1 MLLWDFY
8 RTPQSNCT
16 PYLIFVDQ
24 GKETFST
31 SKMVWT
37 IQNIFALATLQLP
50 SSLSICSNLLRDSIA
65 QEWIKA
71 GALVSGCKSSN
82 TSITLPT
89 VWTLYKLLNF
99 PALYLPVSRDNNRIY
114 LCRGVVKIRR
124 ANACAWP
131 SPFKRHYPETRKM
144 NHEFTVSLL
153 RQGKAHQK
161 KSCPSREKKLH
172 VSGANSAELG
182 SRPVIPDLRPGLFS
196 GKSTH
201 SLSVGSENPQ
211 RLCPQGAGL

>member
-1 MLLWDFY
+1 MLKSLE
-8 RTPQSNCT
+8 RQHCT
-16 PYLIFVDQ
+16 GVDQ
-24 GKETFST
+24 SR
-31 SKMVWT
+31 
-37 IQNIFALATLQLP
+37 
-50 SSLSICSNLLRDSIA
+50 SSRFRS
-65 QEWIKA
+65 QEFKYQHH
-71 GALVSGCKSSN
+71 SSYC
-82 TSITLPT
+82 
-89 VWTLYKLLNF
+89 VTLYKLLNF

-131 SPFKRHYPETRKM
+131 SPFKRHYPETQKM

-172 VSGANSAELG
+172 VSSANSAELG
-182 SRPVIPDLRPGLFS
+182 SQPVIPDLRPGLFS

-201 SLSVGSENPQ
+201 SLSMGSENPQ
-211 RLCPQGAGL
+211 RLYPQGAGL